1 MEGSALGSEASAPA
15 KCVSLRTLEGEEGP
29 GAESRKEAGTPQGL
43 EPWPSSA
50 RRATT
55 SAFCFFLLV
64 FSQTQR

>member
-1 MEGSALGSEASAPA
+1 MEGRPLGEALGAPA
-15 KCVSLRTLEGEEGP
+15 QHVSPQDHGGDGPAEG
-29 GAESRKEAGTPQGL
+29 SRKEAETPQGL